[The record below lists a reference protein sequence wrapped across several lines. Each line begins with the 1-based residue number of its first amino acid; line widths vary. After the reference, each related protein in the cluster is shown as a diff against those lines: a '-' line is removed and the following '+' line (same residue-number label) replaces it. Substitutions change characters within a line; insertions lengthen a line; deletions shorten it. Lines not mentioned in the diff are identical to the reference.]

1 VNNSLPRLIDGMV
14 ATLRKEV
21 IPHIEGE
28 FARGQAFG
36 VIYML
41 NSLKLR
47 ASWSNEFLVEQLR
60 ALEEASRDLEGLG
73 LDIAGAPVPDAR
85 TPEQAPTSAQLEATR
100 DKGNER
106 ICALIDWLVAHR
118 GAISAETAAHADA
131 TIDRY
136 LNRQLKWEL
145 STSAKPMFVE
155 ISSGAE
161 RSA

>member
-1 VNNSLPRLIDGMV
+1 MNNSLPRLIDGMV

-21 IPHIEGE
+21 IPHIEGD

-47 ASWSNEFLVEQLR
+47 ASWSNEFLIEQLR
-60 ALEEASRDLEGLG
+60 AQEDAARELDGLG
-73 LDIAGAPVPDAR
+73 AEIPAALFPNVRAPDQ
-85 TPEQAPTSAQLEATR
+85 TPHSAEIEAMR
-100 DKGNER
+100 NHGDER
-106 ICALIDWLVAHR
+106 ISALIDWL
-118 GAISAETAAHADA
+118 AAHQDSVSTEVAAHIEA

-136 LNRQLKWEL
+136 LHRQLKWEL

-155 ISSGAE
+155 ISGGAE

>member
-1 VNNSLPRLIDGMV
+1 MNNSLPRLIDGMV
-14 ATLRKEV
+14 ATLRREV
-21 IPHIEGE
+21 IPHIDGD

-47 ASWSNEFLVEQLR
+47 ASWSNVFLIEQLR
-60 ALEEASRDLEGLG
+60 ALEEASRDLSGLG
-73 LDIAGAPVPDAR
+73 AEIPAALVPDVRAPDQ
-85 TPEQAPTSAQLEATR
+85 TPDSAELEAMR
-100 DKGNER
+100 NQGDER
-106 ICALIDWLVAHR
+106 ISALIDWLAANECPVSPGATAH
-118 GAISAETAAHADA
+118 IEA

-136 LNRQLKWEL
+136 LHRQLKWEL

-155 ISSGAE
+155 ISGGAE